1 MYSYSRE
8 RGMRLM
14 GKGALSSVRSAAFL
28 LAPSLAVVAGVFL
41 LPMLYI
47 LMLSFQDGDGQ
58 FSFENYALLVQDPY
72 YLQILWRTVKLGLLT
87 VLACLILGYPVAM
100 YMAKCSGKMRGLI
113 TFLIISPH
121 LISVVIRN
129 FGWVIILGEK
139 GWINNTLMQLG
150 LIDQPIKLLYNEL
163 GVVIGLTDSLIVYM
177 ILAIA
182 TSMYQIDESLYKA
195 AGILGAGKL
204 RTFFTV
210 TLPLTLPGIM
220 AGTTLVFSL
229 SMSSFVTPA
238 LMGGTSVKVLPV
250 IAYEKIMA
258 QMNWPLGAALAFLLL
273 GSTIALVTLFTRLME
288 TKRYKEVFSS

>member
-1 MYSYSRE
+1 
-8 RGMRLM
+8 M
-14 GKGALSSVRSAAFL
+14 GKGKSSAVRSAVL
-28 LAPSLAVVAGVFL
+28 LLLPSLAVVAGVFL

-47 LMLSFQDGDGQ
+47 FLLSLEGKQGQ
-58 FSFENYALLVQDPY
+58 FTLENYTIFFKDTY
-72 YLQILWRTVKLGLLT
+72 YLQILWRTVKLGLLS
-87 VLACLILGYPVAM
+87 VLACLVLGYPVAM
-100 YMAKCSGKMRGLI
+100 FMAQTSGKLRGII

-129 FGWVIILGEK
+129 FGWVVILGEK
-139 GWINNTLMQLG
+139 GWINSTLLKLG
-150 LIDQPIKLLYNEL
+150 LIDTPLKLLYNEL

-182 TSMYQIDESLYKA
+182 TSLYQIDGSLYKA
-195 AGILGAGKL
+195 AGILGAGKV

-210 TLPLTLPGIM
+210 TLPLTLPGIV

-229 SMSSFVTPA
+229 SMSAFVTPA

-258 QMNWPLGAALAFLLL
+258 QLNWPLGAALSFLLL
-273 GSTIALVTLFTRLME
+273 GSTIALVSLFTRLIE
-288 TKRYKEVFSS
+288 TRRYKEVFSS

>member
-1 MYSYSRE
+1 MKQERSR
-8 RGMRLM
+8 MKLTAFYLLVP
-14 GKGALSSVRSAAFL
+14 ALVVL
-28 LAPSLAVVAGVFL
+28 LGVFL

-47 LMLSFQDGDGQ
+47 LLLSFQDKHEQ
-58 FSFENYALLVQDPY
+58 FSFENYLLLVQDPY
-72 YLQILWRTVKLGLLT
+72 YLQILWRTVKLSLYT
-87 VLACLILGYPVAM
+87 VVACFIFGYPVAM
-100 YMAKCSGKMRGLI
+100 FMAQTTSKMRGFI
-113 TFLIISPH
+113 TFLIIAPH
-121 LISVVIRN
+121 LVSVVIRN

-139 GWINNTLMQLG
+139 GLINNALLKLSIVERPLKLM
-150 LIDQPIKLLYNEL
+150 YNEL

-182 TSMYQIDESLYKA
+182 TSLYQIDGSLFKA

-210 TLPLTLPGIM
+210 VLPLTLPGM
-220 AGTTLVFSL
+220 LAGSTLVFSL

-250 IAYEKIMA
+250 IAYEKIMTQLNW
-258 QMNWPLGAALAFLLL
+258 QMGAALSFLLL
-273 GSTIALVTLFTRLME
+273 ASTVVLVSLFTRLVE

>member
-1 MYSYSRE
+1 
-8 RGMRLM
+8 MRPM
-14 GKGALSSVRSAAFL
+14 GKGKSSAVRSAAL
-28 LAPSLAVVAGVFL
+28 LLLPSLAVVAGVFL

-47 LMLSFQDGDGQ
+47 FLLSLEGKQGQ
-58 FSFENYALLVQDPY
+58 FTLENYTIFFKDPY
-72 YLQILWRTVKLGLLT
+72 YLQILWRTVKMGLLS
-87 VLACLILGYPVAM
+87 VLACLVLGYPVAM
-100 YMAKCSGKMRGLI
+100 FMAQTSGKLRGII

-129 FGWVIILGEK
+129 FGWVVILGEK
-139 GWINNTLMQLG
+139 GWINSTLLKLG
-150 LIDQPIKLLYNEL
+150 LIDTPLKLLYNEL

-182 TSMYQIDESLYKA
+182 TSLYQIDGSLYKA
-195 AGILGAGKL
+195 AGILGAGKV

-210 TLPLTLPGIM
+210 TLPLTLPGIV

-229 SMSSFVTPA
+229 SMSAFVTPA

-258 QMNWPLGAALAFLLL
+258 QLNWPLGAALSFLLL
-273 GSTIALVTLFTRLME
+273 GSTIALVSLFTRLIE
-288 TKRYKEVFSS
+288 TRRYKEVFSS

>member
-1 MYSYSRE
+1 
-8 RGMRLM
+8 M
-14 GKGALSSVRSAAFL
+14 GKGKSSAVRNAVL
-28 LAPSLAVVAGVFL
+28 LLLPSLAVVAGVFL

-47 LMLSFQDGDGQ
+47 FLLSLEGKQGQ
-58 FSFENYALLVQDPY
+58 FTLENYTIFFKDTY
-72 YLQILWRTVKLGLLT
+72 YLQILWRTVKLGLLS
-87 VLACLILGYPVAM
+87 VLACLVLGYPVAM
-100 YMAKCSGKMRGLI
+100 FMAQTSGKLRGII

-129 FGWVIILGEK
+129 FGWVVILGEK
-139 GWINNTLMQLG
+139 GWINSTLLKLG
-150 LIDQPIKLLYNEL
+150 LIDTPLKLLYNEL

-182 TSMYQIDESLYKA
+182 TSLYQIDGSLYKA
-195 AGILGAGKL
+195 AGILGAGKV

-210 TLPLTLPGIM
+210 TLPLTLPGIV

-229 SMSSFVTPA
+229 SMSAFVTPA

-258 QMNWPLGAALAFLLL
+258 QLNWPLGAALSFLLL
-273 GSTIALVTLFTRLME
+273 GSTIALVSLFTRLIE
-288 TKRYKEVFSS
+288 TRRYKEVFSS

>member
-1 MYSYSRE
+1 
-8 RGMRLM
+8 M
-14 GKGALSSVRSAAFL
+14 GKGKSSAVRTAALL
-28 LAPSLAVVAGVFL
+28 LLPSLAVVASVFL

-47 LMLSFQDGDGQ
+47 FLLSLEGKQGQ
-58 FSFENYALLVQDPY
+58 FTLENYTIFFKDTY
-72 YLQILWRTVKLGLLT
+72 YLQILWRTVKLGLLS
-87 VLACLILGYPVAM
+87 VLACLVLGYPVAM
-100 YMAKCSGKMRGLI
+100 FMAQTSGKLRGII

-129 FGWVIILGEK
+129 FGWVVILGEK
-139 GWINNTLMQLG
+139 GWINSTLLKLG
-150 LIDQPIKLLYNEL
+150 LIDTPLKLLYNEL

-182 TSMYQIDESLYKA
+182 TSLYQIDGSLYKA
-195 AGILGAGKL
+195 AGILGAGKV

-210 TLPLTLPGIM
+210 TLPLTLPGIV

-229 SMSSFVTPA
+229 SMSAFVTPA

-258 QMNWPLGAALAFLLL
+258 QLNWPLGAALSFLLL
-273 GSTIALVTLFTRLME
+273 GSTIALVSLFTRLIE
-288 TKRYKEVFSS
+288 TRRYKEVFSS

>member
-1 MYSYSRE
+1 
-8 RGMRLM
+8 MRPM
-14 GKGALSSVRSAAFL
+14 GKGKSSAVRTAALL
-28 LAPSLAVVAGVFL
+28 LLPSLAVVAGVFL

-47 LMLSFQDGDGQ
+47 FLLSLEGKQGQ
-58 FSFENYALLVQDPY
+58 FTLENYTIFFKDTY
-72 YLQILWRTVKLGLLT
+72 YLQILWRTVKLGLLS
-87 VLACLILGYPVAM
+87 VLACLVLGYPVAM
-100 YMAKCSGKMRGLI
+100 FMAQTSGKLRGII

-129 FGWVIILGEK
+129 FGWVVILGEK
-139 GWINNTLMQLG
+139 GWINSTLLKLG
-150 LIDQPIKLLYNEL
+150 LIDTPLKLLYNEL

-182 TSMYQIDESLYKA
+182 TSLYQIDGSLYKA
-195 AGILGAGKL
+195 AGILGAGKV

-210 TLPLTLPGIM
+210 TLPLTLPGIV

-229 SMSSFVTPA
+229 SMSAFVTPA

-258 QMNWPLGAALAFLLL
+258 QLNWPLGAALSFLLL
-273 GSTIALVTLFTRLME
+273 GSTIALVSLFTRLIE
-288 TKRYKEVFSS
+288 TRRYKEVFSS

>member
-1 MYSYSRE
+1 
-8 RGMRLM
+8 M
-14 GKGALSSVRSAAFL
+14 GKGRSSAVRTAALL
-28 LAPSLAVVAGVFL
+28 LLPSLAVVAGVFL

-47 LMLSFQDGDGQ
+47 FLLSLEGKQGQ
-58 FSFENYALLVQDPY
+58 FTLENYTIFFKDTY
-72 YLQILWRTVKLGLLT
+72 YLQILWRTVKLGLLS
-87 VLACLILGYPVAM
+87 VLACLVLGYPVAM
-100 YMAKCSGKMRGLI
+100 FMAQTSGKLRGII

-129 FGWVIILGEK
+129 FGWVVILGEK
-139 GWINNTLMQLG
+139 GWINSTLLKLG
-150 LIDQPIKLLYNEL
+150 LIDTPLKLLYNEL

-182 TSMYQIDESLYKA
+182 TSLYQIDGSLYKA
-195 AGILGAGKL
+195 AGILGAGKV

-210 TLPLTLPGIM
+210 TLPLTLPGIV

-229 SMSSFVTPA
+229 SMSAFVTPA

-258 QMNWPLGAALAFLLL
+258 QLNWPLGAALSFLLL
-273 GSTIALVTLFTRLME
+273 GSTIALVSLFTRLIE
-288 TKRYKEVFSS
+288 TRRYKEVFSS